1 MVNLEAELPQPRLD
15 CPASQSCAWVAM
27 QVETKVLRLFQEVAI
42 GDHTDGWRVWWIGG
56 WDKRRV
62 LFVVMV
68 EKRMAKRSA
77 RE

>member
-1 MVNLEAELPQPRLD
+1 
-15 CPASQSCAWVAM
+15 M

-42 GDHTDGWRVWWIGG
+42 GDHIDGWRVWWIGG

-68 EKRMAKRSA
+68 EKRMAKRST